1 MTCDKAARGFL
12 NVDLRG
18 NARSVSRSF
27 ALLRE
32 ESSYNKLC
40 GVLNGILEVTDAVVK
55 GNFIYPA
62 GY

>member
-1 MTCDKAARGFL
+1 MTCDKAAGEFP

-18 NARSVSRSF
+18 NTLSVSRSL

-32 ESSYNKLC
+32 ECSYYKLC
-40 GVLNGILEVTDAVVK
+40 GVLNGIFEVTDAVTK